1 MALMGMRA
9 YVRGV
14 LATLAVALCL
24 PAHAEPRPFELRDG
38 QVVITV
44 TVNGRQLPALLDTGA
59 SRTLIEADLAKE
71 LGVRSRRVGRTFGAS
86 GSGVAYG
93 YIPKISLDLGAGP
106 MQRSMGT
113 YPARNSFA
121 AEGVRMLIGMDFLD
135 GTVLSLDFQTMTMDI
150 QRSSSFKAPEG
161 EPLAMTRTQGGLE
174 RYTLPVDLA
183 GAQANLLLDTAVS
196 GALHLDSAFVAKAPA
211 LNTLPVSSR
220 RIAGID
226 GVRENDV
233 IVVPN
238 VKLGSEAFGDVQASA
253 GSLASLRRWGADL
266 DGLVGVDLLKRFNL
280 VIDFGGRRV
289 WMTPNANR
297 DAPFRWDRIGP

>member
-1 MALMGMRA
+1 MGMRS
-9 YVRGV
+9 YVCWV

-38 QVVITV
+38 QVVITA

-59 SRTLIEADLAKE
+59 SVSLIEDELATE
-71 LGVRSRRVGRTFGAS
+71 LGIRSRRTGRTFGAS
-86 GSGVAYG
+86 GSGVAFG
-93 YIPKISLDLGAGP
+93 HTQKMLLDFGAGP
-106 MQRSMGT
+106 IRRGIGT
-113 YPARNSFA
+113 YPARNTFA
-121 AEGVRMLIGMDFLD
+121 AEGVRLLIGMDFLD
-135 GTVLSLDFQTMTMDI
+135 DMVLSLDFQTMTMDL

-161 EPLAMTRTQGGLE
+161 EPLAMTGKGGWG

-183 GAQANLLLDTAVS
+183 GVQADLLLDTAVS

-226 GVRENDV
+226 GVRDNDV
-233 IVVPN
+233 IVVPD
-238 VKLGSEAFGDVQASA
+238 VKLGGETFEKVQASSA
-253 GSLASLRRWGADL
+253 SLASFRRWGTDI
-266 DGLVGVDLLKRFNL
+266 DGLAGVDLLKRFNL

-297 DAPFRWDRIGP
+297 DTPFRWSSAAR